1 MTNKE
6 KETKNYALKTP
17 QNIEEAVVG
26 TYRNIEGSVV
36 GTYKSIEGKVV
47 GTYKEIED
55 SFVKKYLKEEAKE
68 KDANYSSDTK
78 G

>member
-68 KDANYSSDTK
+68 KDVDCPNNARS
-78 G
+78 